1 MASALGVGYFQVQF
15 ELRLKEER
23 CMNVAFADTA
33 CVVVSAQGLLPL
45 PHRMA
50 PGARGNLCPPFG
62 L

>member
-15 ELRLKEER
+15 KPRLKEER

-50 PGARGNLCPPFG
+50 PGA
-62 L
+62 